1 MNIQP
6 NILIP
11 PQTTTVSLSRDAATF
26 FQRIAGRDGTALRQF
41 PPKNLTKTTY
51 RSFPCSSIINN
62 NRLNTICRL
71 FKIKRFFVHNNP
83 EADAQRSYAHAL
95 TLSYRSTQH

>member
-11 PQTTTVSLSRDAATF
+11 PQTTTVSLSKDAATF

-41 PPKNLTKTTY
+41 PPKQFNQDGL
-51 RSFPCSSIINN
+51 
-62 NRLNTICRL
+62 
-71 FKIKRFFVHNNP
+71 
-83 EADAQRSYAHAL
+83 
-95 TLSYRSTQH
+95 

>member
-41 PPKNLTKTTY
+41 PPKQFNQDDL
-51 RSFPCSSIINN
+51 
-62 NRLNTICRL
+62 
-71 FKIKRFFVHNNP
+71 
-83 EADAQRSYAHAL
+83 
-95 TLSYRSTQH
+95 